1 MSSGLRRWQLFGI
14 CPRRGAACIGRA
26 ALAKDANDK
35 ERIKAERLRDAL
47 RANLRRRK
55 SKPQAKGSDNS
66 LDTAVEDELPADN

>member
-1 MSSGLRRWQLFGI
+1 M
-14 CPRRGAACIGRA
+14 
-26 ALAKDANDK
+26 AKDANDK